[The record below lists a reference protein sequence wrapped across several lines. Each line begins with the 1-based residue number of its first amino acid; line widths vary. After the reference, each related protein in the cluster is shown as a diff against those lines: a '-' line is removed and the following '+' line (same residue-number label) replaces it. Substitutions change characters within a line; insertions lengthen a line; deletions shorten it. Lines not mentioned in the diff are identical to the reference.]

1 MFEKMHITVSY
12 LSVFGKYVEPL
23 KKNRISVVKSTEKC
37 WMDATMS
44 ILLWFLWTS
53 NFNIFLLEATR
64 LTINSPHSLKR
75 KKIAKLNDCQN
86 TNAIKVLGY
95 SNIEVYEVQV
105 EYLF

>member
-44 ILLWFLWTS
+44 ILL
-53 NFNIFLLEATR
+53 
-64 LTINSPHSLKR
+64 
-75 KKIAKLNDCQN
+75 
-86 TNAIKVLGY
+86 
-95 SNIEVYEVQV
+95 
-105 EYLF
+105 

>member
-37 WMDATMS
+37 WMDVTMS

-64 LTINSPHSLKR
+64 LTINPPLFPEKKKRSQKLMIVKILMQLKCWG
-75 KKIAKLNDCQN
+75 IQKL
-86 TNAIKVLGY
+86 K
-95 SNIEVYEVQV
+95 
-105 EYLF
+105 FMKFK